1 MILTNVWFQTNFD
14 FEIKLILNYNFDNW
28 LKFCETS
35 KSRHIKLYENAFHGS
50 QNIVFLFKSLAK
62 QNCLFLQFF

>member
-14 FEIKLILNYNFDNW
+14 FEIKLILNYTFDDW

-35 KSRHIKLYENAFHGS
+35 KSRHIKFYKTAF
-50 QNIVFLFKSLAK
+50 LR
-62 QNCLFLQFF
+62 